1 MERSRVPLLVP
12 RRSTLCCNW
21 SGRSSP
27 PCRST
32 SCSAPGRCNIPPL
45 AVAAVVIVGKGF
57 MVTVKAFPALLQPLP
72 LVTVSVP
79 VYVPATTPAAIGTV
93 IGLAGN
99 AVDGTFT
106 SPAASAAAFHVMV

>member
-1 MERSRVPLLVP
+1 VYPACP
-12 RRSTLCCNW
+12 
-21 SGRSSP
+21 
-27 PCRST
+27 
-32 SCSAPGRCNIPPL
+32 
-45 AVAAVVIVGKGF
+45 AAVVYMLPVDPAHAVFGPAITGTGRALMVIVN
-57 MVTVKAFPALLQPLP
+57 ALPVLPHPLP

-106 SPAASAAAFHVMV
+106 SPAASAAAFHVML